1 MKCKIQP
8 WIIQS
13 DCLVFIR
20 LQTLDNCEIKSINQ
34 VWGGRW
40 NSVQNTCFS
49 VSDIIICVWQCQRQL
64 NQYKCFIWSDQLK
77 HKHHNTNVPIP
88 YLMIRSSSEFCSDE
102 KLSLKIRWWKTYTN
116 LFSALMR
123 LYFFS
128 FKGKSLIKSLSFEI
142 LWDYQTHFFSLFW
155 INWFWN
161 IFVYTVVKVFTSIY
175 LKYWKE
181 HLNIFISSIYHQ
193 H

>member
-1 MKCKIQP
+1 M
-8 WIIQS
+8 
-13 DCLVFIR
+13 
-20 LQTLDNCEIKSINQ
+20 
-34 VWGGRW
+34 WGGRW

-102 KLSLKIRWWKTYTN
+102 KLSLKIRWWKTNTN
-116 LFSALMR
+116 FFSALMR
-123 LYFFS
+123 LYFI
-128 FKGKSLIKSLSFEI
+128 FKGKSLIKCLSFEI
-142 LWDYQTHFFSLFW
+142 LREYQTHFLFW

-181 HLNIFISSIYHQ
+181 HLNIFYLFYISSALKNNAVRSFFYVFMCSLYGIQFLTEDTCFHSFDVF
-193 H
+193 